1 MLAAILT
8 NVANHATVLQ
18 NVPQHFSLLGDIV
31 AEDAAQFAAGSL
43 YAASAQYID
52 KRDYIVDC
60 SVNDDDLNTLLDD
73 SFTAYKAG
81 DNDTGNSKMNHT
93 MNGWVRSMAA
103 CDSTNDY
110 FKQMKDEAND
120 FMGQSDWDTQMKS
133 NYAANKALI
142 DSDWSNFTN

>member
-1 MLAAILT
+1 MGDILHG
-8 NVANHATVLQ
+8 VANHGTVLQ

-43 YAASAQYID
+43 HAASAQYID

-93 MNGWVRSMAA
+93 
-103 CDSTNDY
+103 TNDY